1 MWPVDS
7 ISVQFW
13 SWAQNDL
20 FVQTLWAWDCQFI
33 PSRNSN
39 DVITTVNAKLSKLHS
54 CLFLFSACRFVWC
67 CGKGASWDWFWLV
80 LNESL
85 ERLEDQWTLIIS
97 LRNQHLKAK
106 LLQDDEG
113 WWTKCFSNFG
123 FKNVKD
129 CAYRYQNVQQYP
141 QLLPVLQT
149 KQACRDLRYLCAPK
163 LYPQVKRLN
172 VELNQTCLIKSWG
185 NIF

>member
-1 MWPVDS
+1 MM
-7 ISVQFW
+7 
-13 SWAQNDL
+13 
-20 FVQTLWAWDCQFI
+20 
-33 PSRNSN
+33 R
-39 DVITTVNAKLSKLHS
+39 
-54 CLFLFSACRFVWC
+54 
-67 CGKGASWDWFWLV
+67 
-80 LNESL
+80 
-85 ERLEDQWTLIIS
+85 
-97 LRNQHLKAK
+97 
-106 LLQDDEG
+106 DDEP
-113 WWTKCFSNFG
+113 
-123 FKNVKD
+123 NVSHILASRMFKD